1 MGFSPNAQFAKNV
14 GVVVE
19 CYRWRVLYSKTEL
32 NSIEI
37 SNLERYIDT
46 IQYVCGDSFD
56 TLADTEVS
64 NNNDDYESDN
74 VSEIFEKVKINNSL
88 TCNSPMEIPYYS
100 SGLFE
105 DICFQCGKIPKKGD
119 EESNNNH

>member
-37 SNLERYIDT
+37 SNLE
-46 IQYVCGDSFD
+46 
-56 TLADTEVS
+56 
-64 NNNDDYESDN
+64 
-74 VSEIFEKVKINNSL
+74 SL

-119 EESNNNH
+119 EESNLYLISDKYMCLLILRIDAYNLY